1 MIIRV
6 YASQNDTES
15 PHKLTVYGE
24 LPIKSKCCSF
34 GKINLPSFCDVL
46 DSEIY
51 VRKTRR
57 EFENC
62 TKTNVCHDHKYN
74 ENPKRLTIIFSTAIT
89 LELVLE
95 VNHRL

>member
-1 MIIRV
+1 M
-6 YASQNDTES
+6 
-15 PHKLTVYGE
+15 PHKMTLSLTALTNWQFTVNS
-24 LPIKSKCCSF
+24 LSNRNVVVLVKSIYRHF
-34 GKINLPSFCDVL
+34 VT
-46 DSEIY
+46 Y

-62 TKTNVCHDHKYN
+62 TKTNVRHDHKYN